1 MPISSQGLLQQIAE
15 LRSAIEGFSFD
26 QLSVGEAKSLKGRF
40 EAFCRQL
47 EDKIWDPSAGDGEP
61 AEFPEASRESQM
73 LIATVSHEIRTPL
86 SGIIG
91 FTDLL
96 AESPLGKQDAEY
108 VGAIRSA
115 AHGLLEIINELREFS
130 TLESGS
136 WKATSI
142 PFNPNQVLGEVGFLC
157 KTLIVREN
165 VAYRTEIAPNLPE
178 VLLGD
183 PSKLSQILM
192 NLLGNA
198 IKFTASG
205 HITLRIRCEK
215 RKTTCTLHG
224 EVEDTGPGIRP
235 SDLGRIFNPFHQ
247 GAQTGGSQ
255 GVGTG
260 LGLSIVK
267 KIIERQGGAIWAES
281 EPGSGSRFSFR
292 LPYTLGSL
300 SAEPGRVEEPET
312 PRNQHLEGKR
322 ILVFED
328 NPLNLKLI
336 ETRLKSWGCRVYGAE
351 QAAYGMAL
359 LRKNPVDLILMDL
372 HLPQANGYELSRQI
386 RNHPDTGL
394 RDIPIIA
401 VTADF
406 TASDEARRKASGIDD
421 VLLKP
426 YAPAE
431 LFGRL
436 GFYLEHGR
444 AMEAKADPGTA
455 GAGQV
460 DIQALWTECSEDLG
474 VLEQLVGLLK
484 NNLLEFIG
492 KLRLHLPTADYNQI
506 AAAAHKVKAGLRMV
520 RSGFWLEHVEAIHR
534 LSEATTGLGQ
544 IRERFNL
551 LAQDYPRMESL
562 LDKEVEKLKKGRGH
576 G

>member
-1 MPISSQGLLQQIAE
+1 MPTSSQGLLQQIAE
-15 LRSAIEGFSFD
+15 LRSAIDGFSFD
-26 QLSVGEAKSLKGRF
+26 QMSIGEAKTLKSRF

-47 EDKIWDPSAGDGEP
+47 EDKIWDPGAGEEASAEL
-61 AEFPEASRESQM
+61 PEASRDSQM

-96 AESPLGKQDAEY
+96 SESPLGEREAEY

-115 AHGLLEIINELREFS
+115 AHGLLEIVNELREFS
-130 TLESGS
+130 TIESGT
-136 WKATSI
+136 WKAASI
-142 PFNPNQVLGEVGFLC
+142 PFNPKQVLGEVGYLC
-157 KTLIVREN
+157 KTLIVRDN
-165 VAYRTEIAPNLPE
+165 VAFRTEIARDLPDL
-178 VLLGD
+178 LLGD

-205 HITLRIRCEK
+205 HITLRMRCEWRK
-215 RKTTCTLHG
+215 RTCTLHG
-224 EVEDTGPGIRP
+224 EVEDTGPGIQP
-235 SDLGRIFNPFHQ
+235 SDLGLIFNPFHQ
-247 GAQTGGSQ
+247 GGQTGETQ
-255 GVGTG
+255 GIGTG

-292 LPYTLGSL
+292 LPYTLGTTSP
-300 SAEPGRVEEPET
+300 EPGTLQEPES
-312 PRNQHLEGKR
+312 PDEKRLEGKR

-328 NPLNLKLI
+328 NPLNMKLL
-336 ETRLKSWGCRVYGAE
+336 ETRLKSWGCHVYRAE

-359 LRKNPVDLILMDL
+359 LQKNPVDLILMDL
-372 HLPQANGYELSRQI
+372 HLPQANGFELSRQI
-386 RNHPDTGL
+386 RNHSEPGL
-394 RDIPIIA
+394 QNIPIIA

-406 TASDEARRKASGIDD
+406 TARDEERRKASGIDD

-426 YAPAE
+426 YVPAE

-436 GFYLEHGR
+436 EFYLQNGR
-444 AMEAKADPGTA
+444 AVPNEAHSRPEKLGKID
-455 GAGQV
+455 V
-460 DIQALWTECSEDLG
+460 QALWAECSGDMD
-474 VLEQLVGLLK
+474 VLEQLIGLLK

-492 KLRLHLPTADYNQI
+492 KIRLHLPTADYAQI
-506 AAAAHKVKAGLRMV
+506 TAAAHKVKSGLRMV
-520 RSGFWLEHVEAIHR
+520 RAGYWLEHVEAIHQ
-534 LSEATTGLGQ
+534 LSKQETGLGEIGQ
-544 IRERFNL
+544 RFDELAEDFPRLEAQLER
-551 LAQDYPRMESL
+551 
-562 LDKEVEKLKKGRGH
+562 EVEKLKKDQGH